1 MLVNSCYLTAMLQVD
16 ILEHKETQLKGT
28 ERRVH
33 TFEQQVEQL
42 QTELSR
48 CSAACIE
55 LSCSNTLFGMNMCI
69 ANLAQAVYASITC
82 RERI

>member
-1 MLVNSCYLTAMLQVD
+1 MD

-42 QTELSR
+42 QAEMGRYMLNR
-48 CSAACIE
+48 PR
-55 LSCSNTLFGMNMCI
+55 FF
-69 ANLAQAVYASITC
+69 ANF
-82 RERI
+82 

>member
-1 MLVNSCYLTAMLQVD
+1 MQVD

-42 QTELSR
+42 QSEMGRYR
-48 CSAACIE
+48 CR
-55 LSCSNTLFGMNMCI
+55 TDQGFW
-69 ANLAQAVYASITC
+69 
-82 RERI
+82 RIS

>member
-1 MLVNSCYLTAMLQVD
+1 MELSICCTAALLESLRLGVSWCMQVD

-42 QTELSR
+42 QSEMGR
-48 CSAACIE
+48 
-55 LSCSNTLFGMNMCI
+55 
-69 ANLAQAVYASITC
+69 
-82 RERI
+82 